1 MGPTWEAV
9 KITPH
14 FLHIGQPELMI
25 WRYVDTKLKED
36 PLDVL
41 DNWMISILSSNLLMA
56 TILIRFLSKYPL
68 LRLDLGL

>member
-1 MGPTWEAV
+1 MGPKWEALNL
-9 KITPH
+9 TPQ
-14 FLHIGQPELMI
+14 LVYIGQPELMI

-56 TILIRFLSKYPL
+56 TILIRLLSKYTL
-68 LRLDLGL
+68 LSVAFVL